1 MVTWLQER
9 KSALATALEELQ
21 KSENQLKVGTQIIA
35 NSEQLSSTISPE
47 ISDGNYTFGS
57 RLVERDIFQSREN
70 TGVRNCQKP
79 KLSRSLPA

>member
-21 KSENQLKVGTQIIA
+21 KSENQLKVGTQIVA

-57 RLVERDIFQSREN
+57 R
-70 TGVRNCQKP
+70 
-79 KLSRSLPA
+79 